1 MENIEKIEIEIEI
14 EEEKEESIYDKIGGL
29 MAEIN
34 QMERMI
40 DENIRMIALGD
51 DVDGRKYL
59 KIHLELEVRKKKT
72 ELAKLESQL

>member
-1 MENIEKIEIEIEI
+1 MENIEKIEIE
-14 EEEKEESIYDKIGGL
+14 EESIYDKIGGL

-51 DVDGRKYL
+51 DVDGRTYL
-59 KIHLELEVRKKKT
+59 KAHLELEVQKKKN